1 MRRKKNIII
10 LYNSGKDRES
20 IQMALKKLTMR
31 ISFYAAAG
39 KDEYLNLLGNIVPS
53 AVVFH
58 FANPDYKALD
68 ALSDLRAIH
77 QYAAFIIVTS
87 SRDKRTAA
95 KYLKAGTDYYIT
107 NDDLEQLPDAVT
119 KSISKNYKKLEGI
132 IVPDKKKRRAGK
144 QRSVV
149 KEKLY
154 KKVFESFSD
163 GLIITDKCGKVIE
176 ANTAVCKMLEYT
188 CDEFI
193 GLTPDKYLHPDE
205 QYKFSLFKI
214 TTAGGKPFNIEAN
227 YVKKSGVYLPVEVK
241 GSLIFETG
249 AERYVIVLSDIT
261 VQKNKEHELQESR
274 ERWLFA
280 LEGSEDGVWEMDIKN
295 NTVYFSQRWKEM
307 LGYNDDEIP
316 NELVEWDR
324 RIHPDDRRE
333 VYKKIF
339 LHIKNKTPR
348 FISEYRMLC
357 KNGKY
362 RWMLSRAKVITRS
375 AIGQPL
381 RMIGTQSDITL
392 SKEAES
398 KVRQSEKKYRFLFE
412 TAHDAIF
419 IMNGERF
426 IDCNTKTLEMFN
438 CTREEIIGTKTYEL
452 SPPEQPDGSAS
463 RLIALE
469 KIKAA
474 LKGEPQF
481 FKWRQKRKDGSLFD
495 AEVSLN
501 KLDIAEGDML
511 QAIVRDI
518 TEKKKSEEAL
528 VESEKKYRE
537 IAENA
542 IDIIFTTDHAGNYTF
557 ANPAALN
564 IVGYKFDEIKGRNY
578 KDFIHPDHIKR
589 VARFYYKQLLTKQ
602 HSSYIEYPAY
612 TKDGKIKWLGQNG
625 ALILVDNKVHG
636 FHFVARD
643 VTDRI
648 RAESASAAF
657 AHLGKKLSSSRSVKE
672 AALIIAEKA
681 KLLIG
686 WDACALDLYSQEEDI
701 MYPVL
706 MIDTI
711 GGIRRDFSNE
721 TKIKTPSRAARKVLN
736 EGAFLYIEKETAL
749 PEDLFNSFGD
759 TNKISAAI
767 LMVPIKHNG
776 NNIGILSIHSYKTNA
791 YTNSDL
797 ITLEAL
803 ADHCAGAMERIRFE
817 EELRISEG
825 KFKDIF
831 EYANIGIF
839 QVDPDG
845 NIITANTAFAQILG
859 YESNKEIKQVNLF
872 KDVFFEELELNKML
886 LELDKS
892 VKQGEYEFL
901 WRIKSGKVI
910 WVQLT
915 THAIKDLKGKVL
927 YFEGFVNEITDKKV
941 AESKLLSSLKEKEI
955 LLQEIHHR
963 VKNNLQVISSLL
975 NLQARAIVNTEVKEL
990 LRESQNRVKTMAL
1003 IHEKLYKSKDF
1014 MVINFADYLKSLVD
1028 YLVRSYSINTNLI
1041 SVVLKVNDVSFGIES
1056 AIPCGLIVN
1065 ELVSNALKHAF
1076 PEGRMGAVQIS
1087 LLKRRKYYHLKVSD
1101 NGAGLPEKLDIYNT
1115 ESLGL
1120 QLVNTLA
1127 AQLGGKIS
1135 SSSKK
1140 GTLFNLKFK
1149 GDL

>member
-20 IQMALKKLTMR
+20 IQQALKKLMMKF
-31 ISFYAAAG
+31 SFYAAAG

-58 FANPDYKALD
+58 FAVPGYKALD

-77 QYAAFIIVTS
+77 PYAAFIIVTS
-87 SRDKRTAA
+87 SRNKRTAA

-119 KSISKNYKKLEGI
+119 KSISKNYKL
-132 IVPDKKKRRAGK
+132 
-144 QRSVV
+144 
-149 KEKLY
+149 L
-154 KKVFESFSD
+154 
-163 GLIITDKCGKVIE
+163 
-176 ANTAVCKMLEYT
+176 
-188 CDEFI
+188 
-193 GLTPDKYLHPDE
+193 
-205 QYKFSLFKI
+205 
-214 TTAGGKPFNIEAN
+214 
-227 YVKKSGVYLPVEVK
+227 
-241 GSLIFETG
+241 ETG
-249 AERYVIVLSDIT
+249 SERYVSVLSNIT
-261 VQKNKEHELQESR
+261 VRKNKEHELQRTR

-295 NTVYFSQRWKEM
+295 NTVYFSRRWKEM

-339 LHIKNKTPR
+339 LHIKNKTPG

-362 RWMLSRAKVITRS
+362 RWMLSRAKVITHS
-375 AIGQPL
+375 TAGQPL

-398 KVRQSEKKYRFLFE
+398 KVRKSEEKYRLLFE

-438 CTREEIIGTKTYEL
+438 CTREEIIGTKPYEL

-463 RLIALE
+463 RLIASE

-474 LKGEPQF
+474 LRGEPQF
-481 FKWRQKRKDGSLFD
+481 FEWLHKRKDGSLFD

-542 IDIIFTTDHAGNYTF
+542 IDIIITTDQAGNYTF
-557 ANPAALN
+557 ANSAALN

-578 KDFIHPDHIKR
+578 KDFIHTDHIKQ

-602 HSSYIEYPAY
+602 HSSYIEFAAY
-612 TKDGKIKWLGQNG
+612 TKDGKIKWFGQNG

-643 VTDRI
+643 ITDRI

-672 AALIIAEKA
+672 AASIIAEKA

-686 WDACALDLYSQEEDI
+686 WDACAFDLYSQEEDI

-711 GGIRRDFSNE
+711 DGIRRNFSDE
-721 TKIKTPSRAARKVLN
+721 SKKTTPSKAARKVLN
-736 EGAFLYIEKETAL
+736 EGAFLYSEKETAL
-749 PEDLFNSFGD
+749 TEDLFNLFGN

-839 QVDPDG
+839 QVGPDG
-845 NIITANTAFAQILG
+845 NIITANKAFAQILG
-859 YESNKEIKQVNLF
+859 YGSNKEIKQVNLF
-872 KDVFFEELELNKML
+872 KDVFFDEFELNKML
-886 LELDKS
+886 SDLNKTE
-892 VKQGEYEFL
+892 KQGEYEFL
-901 WRIKSGKVI
+901 WRIKSAKVI

-941 AESKLLSSLKEKEI
+941 AEVKLLSSLKEKEI
-955 LLQEIHHR
+955 LLKEIHHR

-975 NLQARAIVNTEVKEL
+975 SLQARAIVNTEVKEL

-1014 MVINFADYLKSLVD
+1014 MMINFADYLRNLVD
-1028 YLVRSYSINTNLI
+1028 FLVRSYSINTNFI
-1041 SVVLKVNDVSFGIES
+1041 SVVLSVNDVSFGIDS

-1076 PEGRMGAVQIS
+1076 PEGRMGVVQIS
-1087 LLKRRKYYHLKVSD
+1087 LLKRKKYYQLKVSD
-1101 NGAGLPEKLDIYNT
+1101 NGAGLPEGLDIYNT